1 MCYYGNP
8 SSNGHDP
15 GYPDKRKE
23 INGKETADQ

>member
-1 MCYYGNP
+1 MVTHG

-15 GYPDKRKE
+15 GYPYKRKK